1 VPPVDVEE
9 RGSEQQA
16 SEVAW
21 IAQPVLK
28 RRREHRDRTPMVVAL
43 VVGAVAIAVLKP
55 WGLGAPAATSLEPP
69 AATAPV
75 APILAP
81 AAVPTAEPV
90 IADPNAMTCLTHQV
104 EQVLTLERW
113 PDREIKS
120 WSQPTGPM
128 LTLSSSHVVGI
139 GLCPG
144 TGPVPSGASGPEA
157 SRDPLA
163 WGPAVITDV
172 KRIDGGRT
180 DDLGVPRLLTH
191 ETDYVA
197 AGVLYG
203 PPPTAHVAPGASPR
217 SEGSLAPLTTWRAGR
232 YRIDYTFPGDPDH
245 WDRTVV
251 VEILTP
257 LNNG

>member
-9 RGSEQQA
+9 QGSGEQP
-16 SEVAW
+16 SEATW

-28 RRREHRDRTPMVVAL
+28 GRPNHRDRTPMVVAL
-43 VVGAVAIAVLKP
+43 VVGAVAIAALKP
-55 WGLGAPAATSLEPP
+55 WSLGGPAATPP
-69 AATAPV
+69 GPRLATGPL

-81 AAVPTAEPV
+81 AAVPTPGPV
-90 IADPNAMTCLTHQV
+90 IADRNAMTCLTHQV

-144 TGPVPSGASGPEA
+144 TGPVPSAPSGPEE

-163 WGPAVITDV
+163 WGPAVVTDV
-172 KRIDGGRT
+172 QRIDGTKT
-180 DDLGVPRLLTH
+180 DDLGTPPLLTQ

-203 PPPTAHVAPGASPR
+203 PPPTAHVAPGASAW

-232 YRIDYTFPGDPDH
+232 YLLDFVYPGDPDH
-245 WDRTVV
+245 RNRSVV
-251 VEILTP
+251 IEIETP
-257 LNNG
+257 LNND